1 MLKRVHQMNEEEKKQ
16 FVDIVGRTVLYIEEQ
31 RSLYDMANKLNL
43 YSWQVNYN
51 IDELLY
57 LLRKHLGW
65 KRYIKAL
72 FISKD

>member
-1 MLKRVHQMNEEEKKQ
+1 MQKHVHQMNEEEKKR
-16 FVDIVGRTVLYIEEQ
+16 FVDMVGRMVLYIEEQ
-31 RSLYDMANKLNL
+31 RSLYDMTNKLNL

-57 LLRKHLGW
+57 QLRKHLGW

-72 FISKD
+72 FIRKY

>member
-1 MLKRVHQMNEEEKKQ
+1 MLKRVHQMNEEEKKR

-31 RSLYDMANKLNL
+31 RSLYDMANKLDL
-43 YSWQVNYN
+43 HAWQVNYN

-57 LLRKHLGW
+57 QLRKHLGW

-72 FISKD
+72 FICKD

>member
-1 MLKRVHQMNEEEKKQ
+1 MLKHVHQMNEDEKKQ

-43 YSWQVNYN
+43 YSWQVDYN

-57 LLRKHLGW
+57 QLRKHLGW

>member
-1 MLKRVHQMNEEEKKQ
+1 MRKRVHQMNEEEKKR
-16 FVDIVGRTVLYIEEQ
+16 FVDMVGRTVLYIEEQ

-43 YSWQVNYN
+43 YSWQVNNN

>member
-1 MLKRVHQMNEEEKKQ
+1 MQKRVYQMNEEEKKR
-16 FVDIVGRTVLYIEEQ
+16 FVDVVGRMVLYIEEQ

-43 YSWQVNYN
+43 YSWQVNNN

-57 LLRKHLGW
+57 QLRKYLGW

-72 FISKD
+72 FIRKD